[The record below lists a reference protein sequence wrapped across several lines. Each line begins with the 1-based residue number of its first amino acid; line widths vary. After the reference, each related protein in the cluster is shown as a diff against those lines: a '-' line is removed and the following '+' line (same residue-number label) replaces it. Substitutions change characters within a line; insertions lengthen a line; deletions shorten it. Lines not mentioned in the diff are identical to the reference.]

1 MFPTLFSFGPIA
13 ISTLGVLSFWAF
25 LSATFLFWRKGKEE
39 GFEEDKLLD
48 WVFLGALAG
57 IIIGRLGYI
66 LDHWPRFGFDFN
78 LWFDFQKHGG
88 FSFVSAALG
97 AILVLGYLARKAK
110 WDFWVM
116 IDLAVF
122 AVIWAQIWVRL
133 GQFFAGDFVGR
144 QTEFALSLPFP
155 GLEGRY
161 YPIQL
166 FEIGFL
172 LVVFFWLK
180 RLEKHYRLFTWY
192 QDKKGEA
199 QPGFLALVYLLFYSS
214 FRFLLAFFSDSHL
227 YFLGLAF
234 SQWMAL
240 VGILIALLGFAWKMG
255 KLEELGQK
263 LERAGERVKP
273 QEQRSIL
280 PPAVKS
286 RERRQKTNGS
296 NNRIKTGSDAK

>member
-1 MFPTLFSFGPIA
+1 MT
-13 ISTLGVLSFWAF
+13 
-25 LSATFLFWRKGKEE
+25 
-39 GFEEDKLLD
+39 
-48 WVFLGALAG
+48 
-57 IIIGRLGYI
+57 
-66 LDHWPRFGFDFN
+66 
-78 LWFDFQKHGG
+78 
-88 FSFVSAALG
+88 
-97 AILVLGYLARKAK
+97 
-110 WDFWVM
+110 
-116 IDLAVF
+116 DLAVF

-144 QTEFALSLPFP
+144 QTDFILALPFP
-155 GLEGRY
+155 GLEGRH

-199 QPGFLALVYLLFYSS
+199 QPGFLALVYLFSYSS
-214 FRFLLAFFSDSHL
+214 FRFLLAFFNDSHL
-227 YFLGLAF
+227 YFLGLVF

-240 VGILIALLGFAWKMG
+240 AGILIAVFGFAWKMG
-255 KLEELGQK
+255 KLEELRQK
-263 LERAGERVKP
+263 LERAGKTVRP

-286 RERRQKTNGS
+286 RKQRQKANGS
-296 NNRIKTGSDAK
+296 KNHIKTGSDAK